1 MNEEK
6 KDSDDFRHSKCF
18 KKKILPK
25 IAKNSLFFV
34 NKIDLLEDKDKEI
47 KSFKE
52 NMLKNKLG
60 IDLSNNY
67 IDNISSTQ
75 LIEER

>member
-1 MNEEK
+1 MQ
-6 KDSDDFRHSKCF
+6 
-18 KKKILPK
+18 KILC
-25 IAKNSLFFV
+25 FFV

-75 LIEER
+75 LTEER

>member
-1 MNEEK
+1 MK
-6 KDSDDFRHSKCF
+6 
-18 KKKILPK
+18 KKKILMILDILNVLRRKYYLKLQK
-25 IAKNSLFFV
+25 ILCFFV

-52 NMLKNKLG
+52 NMVKNKLG

-75 LIEER
+75 LTEER

>member
-1 MNEEK
+1 METIY
-6 KDSDDFRHSKCF
+6 FCY
-18 KKKILPK
+18 LW
-25 IAKNSLFFV
+25 NSSYECSTCWKS
-34 NKIDLLEDKDKEI
+34 NKIDILEDKDKEI

-75 LIEER
+75 LTEER